1 MEEQTMKK
9 IFTLLMLPLAAALC
23 LTACTQNGPC
33 NPDETQV
40 TASLETMTRTQ
51 LLSEGNLYKVL
62 WRTGDVILVT
72 DGTAIGHYSAS
83 SGGSATATF
92 TPLGNPSFTS
102 GPYTAWYPA
111 SLAEGVLP
119 SVQTYQAG
127 GVTEVPMCATSDDLN
142 FTFSNLGGFIR
153 LNVTTALTGIKID
166 RIVLKADQGLSGQFF
181 RSGKLAVVPGNDGVR
196 LDCGGVAIGANPVPF
211 YISVPA
217 NTYTGLSITLY
228 SPDGR
233 SQQICLKD
241 NASYR
246 VGRSEVREIS
256 LVANDFETNQFDPAY
271 LRPGN
276 DFNHTVKLLSGTKR
290 GVSTADTAVK
300 RVVFETGSK
309 VRDGLRVDSYD
320 SPWPIYMNWN
330 KADSTITVSTP
341 AGSFRSNAVCCYMF
355 SYLHMLEEIVN
366 FKSVDTTPA
375 EDMGNMFIYAGSQA
389 PRLVVDLS
397 AMRTPNVKIFYRM
410 FQHCE
415 SVETLDLRNFETSSV
430 VNMDNMFSHCY
441 KLKNLDVSSF
451 DTKNVST
458 FRSLFNRCESL
469 EELDLD
475 HFNTDKGELMTYM
488 FYNMSRLRKL
498 SIRGMRINR
507 STANIGYFFQMDP
520 NLTELN
526 VGDGFMKDASLSLPT
541 NFFTVNSETKGVRTA
556 SNPGTLTI
564 RCTQNSADWLARTN
578 LRWVH
583 SGYKSATPITVNFI
597 DDATGEPLS
606 VTWAAN

>member
-1 MEEQTMKK
+1 MKK
-9 IFTLLMLPLAAALC
+9 YFAWMILPLAVAFC
-23 LTACTQNGPC
+23 LTACTLNGPC
-33 NPDETQV
+33 GPDEVRV
-40 TASLETMTRTQ
+40 TATLETMTRTQ
-51 LLSEGNLYKVL
+51 LLPEGNLYKVL
-62 WRTGDVILVT
+62 WRAGDVIAIT

-83 SGGSATATF
+83 SGGAATATF
-92 TPLGNPSFTS
+92 SPLGNPSLTA

-111 SLAEGVLP
+111 SLADGVLP
-119 SVQTYQAG
+119 SVQTYQSG
-127 GVTEVPMCATSDDLN
+127 GVADVPMYATSDDLD
-142 FTFSNLGGFIR
+142 FAFRNLGGFIR
-153 LNVTTALTGIKID
+153 LDVATALQKIKID

-181 RSGKLAVVPGNDGVR
+181 LNGSQAVVPGTDGVR
-196 LDCGGVAIGANPVPF
+196 LDCGGVALGTQPVSF

-217 NTYTGLSITLY
+217 NTYTGLTITLY
-228 SPDGR
+228 TPDGK
-233 SQQICLKD
+233 SQQVSLQEG
-241 NASYR
+241 ASYH
-246 VGRSEVREIS
+246 VARSEVCEIS

-290 GVSTADTAVK
+290 GVSTADTTVK

-309 VRDGLRVDSYD
+309 VSSGLRVDSYD

-330 KADSTITVSTP
+330 KADSTITVSTA
-341 AGSFRSNAVCCYMF
+341 AGSFRTNTVCCYMF

-375 EDMGNMFIYAGSQA
+375 EDMGNMFLYTGSRA

-397 AMRTPNVKIFYRM
+397 AMRTPNVKILYRM

-415 SVETLDLRNFETSSV
+415 SVETLDLRSFETSSV

-451 DTKNVST
+451 DTKNVTT

-469 EELDLD
+469 EELNLD

-488 FYNMSRLRKL
+488 FYNMASLRKL

-507 STANIGYFFQMDP
+507 STANIGYFFQMNP

-541 NFFTVNSETKGVRTA
+541 SFFTVNSETKGVRTA

-583 SGYKSATPITVNFI
+583 SGYKTATPITVNFI
-597 DDATGEPLS
+597 DDATGNPLS